1 MRVLVTGAGGFVG
14 QHLVETLIHR
24 GYQVYAG
31 LRKTETNH
39 TDGVMSV
46 NFDITVPEQV
56 YRVIRDVRPDVVVH
70 LAAQSLVSYSW
81 KAPTRTFM
89 INTIG
94 TMYLLEAIGNL
105 VPAAKIIVVGSA
117 EEYGLTA
124 QTGVPLTEEHPCY
137 PQNPYAISKLA
148 AGQFAIQ
155 WAKKENLNLIYVRPF
170 NHFGP
175 GQREGFVVSDFASQ
189 IARIEKKLQPPFI
202 EVGDLSPQRDFTDV
216 RDVVEAYVTLLEKT
230 VSSGIYNVC
239 SGTARSINEVL
250 NTLLTMSRC
259 IIEVKVNPNK
269 YRPSEVPLFL
279 GSHKKLQDATGWMP
293 RRDFYRSLQETLDWW
308 RTII

>member
-31 LRKTETNH
+31 LRKKETIQV
-39 TDGVMSV
+39 DKAVSV
-46 NFDITVPEQV
+46 NFDITVPEQLH
-56 YRVIRDVRPDVVVH
+56 RIIRDVRPDAIVH
-70 LAAQSLVSYSW
+70 LAARSLVSYSW
-81 KAPTRTFM
+81 KDPTRTFI
-89 INTIG
+89 INTLG
-94 TMYLLEAIGNL
+94 TMYLLKAIGNL
-105 VPAAKIIVVGSA
+105 IPAAKVIIVGSA
-117 EEYGLTA
+117 EEYGLSA
-124 QTGVPLTEEHPCY
+124 KTGDPLTEEHPCY

-155 WAKKENLNLIYVRPF
+155 WAKKEKLNLIYVRPF

-189 IARIEKKLQPPFI
+189 IARIEKSLQPPII

-216 RDVVEAYVTLLEKT
+216 RDVVEAYVLLLEKT

-239 SGTARSINEVL
+239 SGIARPINEVL
-250 NTLLTMSRC
+250 NALLTMSKYK
-259 IIEVKVNPNK
+259 IEVKVNPNK

-279 GSHKKLQDATGWMP
+279 GSSKKLQDATGWVP
-293 RRDFYRSLQETLDWW
+293 RRSFYQSLQETLDWW